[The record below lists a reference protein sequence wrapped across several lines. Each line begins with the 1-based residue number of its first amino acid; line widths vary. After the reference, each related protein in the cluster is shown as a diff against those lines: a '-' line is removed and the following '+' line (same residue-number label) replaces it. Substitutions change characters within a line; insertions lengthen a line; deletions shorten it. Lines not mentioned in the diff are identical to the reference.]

1 MKESIEMPK
10 SKFLRV
16 ACRKC
21 KNEQVVFSKAV
32 TLVKCMK
39 CDAELAVPTGGEAE
53 VRAKV
58 LQQLS

>member
-21 KNEQVVFSKAV
+21 KNEQVTFSKAS

-39 CDAELAVPTGGEAE
+39 CGAELAVPTGGEAE
-53 VRAKV
+53 MRGKI
-58 LQQLS
+58 LQTLS

>member
-21 KNEQVVFSKAV
+21 KNEQVVFSKAA

-39 CDAELAVPTGGEAE
+39 CDAELVVPAGGESE
-53 VRAKV
+53 IKGKV

>member
-1 MKESIEMPK
+1 MKEAVEMPK

-21 KNEQVVFSKAV
+21 KNEQVIFNKAS

-39 CDAELAVPTGGEAE
+39 CDAELAIPTGGEVELRGKA
-53 VRAKV
+53 
-58 LQQLS
+58 LQTLS